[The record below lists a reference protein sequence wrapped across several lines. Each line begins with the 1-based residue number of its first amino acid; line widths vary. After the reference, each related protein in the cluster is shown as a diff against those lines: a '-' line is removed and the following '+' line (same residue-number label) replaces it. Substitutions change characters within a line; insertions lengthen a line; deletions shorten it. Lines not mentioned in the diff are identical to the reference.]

1 MKRTLKIGGAI
12 VAALLVLI
20 LGLNLLISANWVE
33 ARVAS
38 RVMEQ
43 TGRELKVNGSTSLM
57 FTPNPHIV
65 ITDAT
70 ITDPAAQKGTADL
83 AVERIAIDL
92 SFSELLSRQIDAD
105 RVKLVRPVL
114 TVRLGG
120 KDKEQRTEAAA
131 PLKHAAAKTK
141 PFIAAQSV
149 AVQKTPRREVK
160 LEHVVIEDGAVQ
172 IVYDEKGTE
181 RRVERINAIVRL
193 PEITAAL
200 TAKGKFDWKGETV
213 RFSLELATPAELRA
227 SRPAKLEL
235 AMDSEAIAARF
246 DGNVSTRPDFV
257 GEGDLSAK
265 AHSIPSLLAWMRQG
279 STSATAIG
287 DGELAS
293 HVSWTREQV
302 SFSKARF
309 ALEHAQGQGQAV
321 VTLQEP
327 RPHIRAA
334 FGLERLDLNPFLAKK
349 QNAGEAP
356 PMRAPVPPA
365 TEAPAPQLS
374 EAPQGDETAKPK
386 NWFAKP
392 GEGASGEA
400 ATGSETVVPAQP
412 TEQAPVPAAPEAA
425 ETAPPSAPAQMP
437 SGRVAPAAFD
447 ADVNLN
453 IRQTRVSHLEIGPS
467 ALGLGFRDGVLT
479 ATLGGMELYDGHG
492 TGRFVLDAT
501 KPVSTFNGELR
512 LEGVQAKTLLSDAA
526 QFSML
531 SGLTKMNLAVSGQG
545 ADSDQ
550 IRSSLSGQGS
560 FVVSDGEI
568 EGVDI
573 AAFLNTLGA
582 GEIPELRQ
590 GPGAKTAF
598 SDLGGSFTIANGIA
612 ETNNLQMTSPLLK
625 VTAAGNVN
633 LPQSTIDILAHPE
646 IVAAPEGKKGANDLA
661 GLTIP
666 VRIAGPLDQPSIKPE
681 IGGLFADPDK
691 ASKTVNQI
699 GDVIRKKFKGKPV
712 GEAIGRFLGN
722 VQVGPREEETEA
734 TDEPPAA
741 NGKKR
746 STKAAPAKKRPAPE
760 ASEAEQGDG
769 GAAEEPIDPDVEQI
783 LR

>member
-65 ITDAT
+65 ITEAT

-114 TVRLGG
+114 TVRLGD
-120 KDKEQRTEAAA
+120 KDKVQRTGTAP

-141 PFIAAQSV
+141 PFIAAQTV

-172 IVYDEKGTE
+172 IIYDEKGTE
-181 RRVERINAIVRL
+181 RRVERINAVVRL
-193 PEITAAL
+193 PEITATL

-213 RFSLELATPAELRA
+213 RFGLELATPAELRA
-227 SRPAKLEL
+227 SRPAKLQL
-235 AMDSEAIAARF
+235 ALDSEAIAARF
-246 DGNVSTRPDFV
+246 DGNVSTRPDFA
-257 GEGDLSAK
+257 GEGELSAK

-293 HVSWTREQV
+293 HVSWTRDQV

-321 VTLQEP
+321 VTLQGP

-349 QNAGEAP
+349 PNAGVAP
-356 PMRAPVPPA
+356 NRPPVPPPA
-365 TEAPAPQLS
+365 EAPAAQVS
-374 EAPQGDETAKPK
+374 EAAPGGESAKPK
-386 NWFAKP
+386 DWFAKP
-392 GEGASGEA
+392 GEGDEA
-400 ATGSETVVPAQP
+400 ATAPESAVPAQP
-412 TEQAPVPAAPEAA
+412 TVQAPVPATPEAA
-425 ETAPPSAPAQMP
+425 EAPPPAGPAQTGP
-437 SGRVAPAAFD
+437 GRVAPAAFD

-453 IRQTRVSHLEIGPS
+453 IRQTRVNHLEIGPS

-492 TGRFVLDAT
+492 TGKFVLDAT
-501 KPVSTFNGELR
+501 RPVSTFSGKLR
-512 LEGVQAKTLLSDAA
+512 LEGVESKALLSDAA

-545 ADSDQ
+545 ADSEEV
-550 IRSSLSGQGS
+550 RSSLSGQAS
-560 FVVSDGEI
+560 FVVSDGAI

-590 GPGAKTAF
+590 GPGAKTQF
-598 SDLGGSFTIANGIA
+598 SDLGGSFTIANGVA
-612 ETNNLQMTSPLLK
+612 ATNNLQMTSPLLK

-661 GLTIP
+661 GITIP

-691 ASKTVNQI
+691 TSKTVNQI
-699 GDVIRKKFKGKPV
+699 GDVIRKKFKGKPA

-734 TDEPPAA
+734 ADEPPPVKR
-741 NGKKR
+741 KKR
-746 STKAAPAKKRPAPE
+746 ATDAAPVKKRPAPE